1 MEDTNNQIT
10 QIYRS
15 TFANIFGL
23 PSKEAILSMALAG
36 LLPRKCL
43 TFLHDHLL
51 GSQCLEGLHSLNKA
65 TNQVMRQL
73 VREKAEEIG
82 QGKGNKDTISLLVK
96 ANLSENEQLKIS
108 DNKLIAHMST
118 IFIAEHETTANS
130 LFWTLLELSQHSEV
144 QKWLR
149 DEIWMKEQ
157 EVASRGNTTG
167 MLLYLDAVV
176 KESLCYHTVAI
187 YINHIATAN
196 NIILLSKLILM
207 SDGQYPSEIPVKKGQ
222 DVVVSLCSYNRNKSI
237 FEECPYAKQ
246 SAHSHAHCYMEEKKQ
261 GALNSKKADSSQ
273 PANSISAGTKKLKW
287 ATQGTLDGVVNV
299 PMMEAQKNRADI
311 KLLCYIIHL
320 NSAFKNAK
328 N

>member
-1 MEDTNNQIT
+1 DQSLKALEDYAAWLWWSSFLSITSSILFCHYGYMQFFLPLLFIANNIPSSVIGVVAAFDYQFGAMEDTNNQIT

-176 KESLCYHTVAI
+176 KVHEHSKTV
-187 YINHIATAN
+187 
-196 NIILLSKLILM
+196 LVGL
-207 SDGQYPSEIPVKKGQ
+207 
-222 DVVVSLCSYNRNKSI
+222 
-237 FEECPYAKQ
+237 
-246 SAHSHAHCYMEEKKQ
+246 
-261 GALNSKKADSSQ
+261 
-273 PANSISAGTKKLKW
+273 
-287 ATQGTLDGVVNV
+287 
-299 PMMEAQKNRADI
+299 
-311 KLLCYIIHL
+311 
-320 NSAFKNAK
+320 
-328 N
+328 